1 MSRKN
6 SKLKKRSSKRKFKKT
21 FKEELRYGLAAA
33 IGFLI
38 AYAWREPL
46 LLFFDNVV
54 LKFTEVTFPY
64 AVKTIS
70 ALIITVLGVLILW
83 VVARYLR

>member
-1 MSRKN
+1 MVIGKSKFRRINKKKN
-6 SKLKKRSSKRKFKKT
+6 FKNI

-46 LLFFDNVV
+46 LLFFEDIVINTTK
-54 LKFTEVTFPY
+54 LNSHYSTNI
-64 AVKTIS
+64 IS
-70 ALIITVLGVLILW
+70 ALLITFFGVLFLW
-83 VVARYLR
+83 IISEFLR